1 MKKYLTEYRLYF
13 RKMLE
18 AQGTDLEAL
27 MEYHRRQI
35 EFFQHER
42 LVHLIVT
49 VLFAVCTIASLITSF
64 ATNSIAFIVLT
75 VAFLCLLIPYIS
87 HYYFLENQTQA
98 LYDDFN
104 ELHIKLYGIGYRSH
118 SKTKQT
124 EEK

>member
-18 AQGTDLEAL
+18 GEGTDLDGL
-27 MEYHRRQI
+27 MEYHKSQI

-49 VLFAVCTIASLITSF
+49 VLFAMCTIIGLVVSF
-64 ATNSIAFIVLT
+64 VTKELAFIILS
-75 VAFLCLLIPYIS
+75 ALFLCLLIPYVS

-98 LYDDFN
+98 LYDDYN
-104 ELHIKLYGIGYRSH
+104 ELFEKINGYAYRSH
-118 SKTKQT
+118 SQTKSK
-124 EEK
+124 E